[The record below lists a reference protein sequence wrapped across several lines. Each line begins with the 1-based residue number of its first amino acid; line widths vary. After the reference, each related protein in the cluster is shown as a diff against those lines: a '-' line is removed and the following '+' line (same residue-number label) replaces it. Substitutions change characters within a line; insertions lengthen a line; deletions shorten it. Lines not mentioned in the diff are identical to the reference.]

1 MKKHFLGMIMAA
13 LVVAGCT
20 GGDSGTATSTTGS
33 GTPTAGGGKKI
44 RVGLVFDSGGRGDKS
59 FNDSAYA
66 GLERAQK
73 ELGVEGK
80 TIDSRDA
87 KDYEANITAMAEQE
101 FDVVVAVGLTQ
112 ATALTAVAPK
122 FPDVKFAIVDSVIE
136 QPNVSSLIFREEEGS
151 FLAGYT
157 AGLMSKSKK
166 VGFVGGMKM
175 DLIEKFEAGF
185 AAGVKTANADVTVLP
200 AKYTSS
206 WDDVGLGK
214 AAAQTL
220 FDQGADIVYHASGRC
235 GLGVIDAARE
245 SGKYAIG
252 VDSDQDGVAQGHV
265 LTSMIKRV
273 DNAVFMTIKDVQD
286 GKFTAGTKAFNLAE
300 GGVGLSPFTYT
311 KDKVGPE
318 NLKKIEEI
326 TKKVAGGEIKVPIN
340 RAELAN
346 FKP

>member
-13 LVVAGCT
+13 LVVAGCN
-20 GGDSGTATSTTGS
+20 GGDSSAGGS
-33 GTPTAGGGKKI
+33 TPTASGDGGKKI

-87 KDYEANITAMAEQE
+87 KDYEQNLTAMAEQG
-101 FDVVVAVGLTQ
+101 FDLVVAVGLTQ
-112 ATALTAVAPK
+112 GTALTAVAPK
-122 FPDVKFAIVDSVIE
+122 FPEVKFAIVDSVVD
-136 QPNVSSLIFREEEGS
+136 QPNISSLVFHEEEGS

-157 AGLMSKSKK
+157 AGLMTKSNK
-166 VGFVGGMKM
+166 VGFVGGMKI

-185 AAGVKTANADVTVLP
+185 AAGAKTANPSVEVLP

-252 VDSDQDGVAQGHV
+252 VDSDQDGVAPGSV

-273 DNAVFMTIKDVQD
+273 DNAVYMTIKDVKE
-286 GKFTAGTKAFNLAE
+286 GKFTKGTKAFNLAE
-300 GGVGLSPFTYT
+300 GGVGLSPFTHT
-311 KDKVGPE
+311 KDKVGE
-318 NLKKIEEI
+318 ANLKKIDEI
-326 TKKVAGGEIKVPIN
+326 SKKVAAGEIKVPIN
-340 RAELAN
+340 RAELAG

>member
-1 MKKHFLGMIMAA
+1 LKKHFLGMIMAA
-13 LVVAGCT
+13 LVVAGCN
-20 GGDSGTATSTTGS
+20 GGDSATASSTTGGS
-33 GTPTAGGGKKI
+33 PAGGKKV

-73 ELGVEGK
+73 ELGVDGK

-87 KDYEANITAMAEQE
+87 KDYEQNLTAMAEQG
-101 FDVVVAVGLTQ
+101 FDLVVAVGLTQ
-112 ATALTAVAPK
+112 ANALTVVAPK
-122 FPDVKFAIVDSVIE
+122 FPDIKFAIVDSVID
-136 QPNVSSLIFREEEGS
+136 QPNVRSLVFHEEEGS
-151 FLAGYT
+151 FLAGYA
-157 AGLMSKSKK
+157 AGLVTQSKK

-185 AAGVKTANADVTVLP
+185 AAGAKTANPAVEVLP

-245 SGKYAIG
+245 KGKYAIG
-252 VDSDQDGVAQGHV
+252 VDSDQDAVAQGSV

-273 DNAVFMTIKDVQD
+273 DNAVFSTIKDVQD
-286 GKFTAGTKAFNLAE
+286 GKFAGGTKAYNLAE

-311 KDKVGPE
+311 KDKVGAE
-318 NLKKIEEI
+318 NLKKIEDM
-326 TKKVAGGEIKVPIN
+326 TKKVAAGEIKVPKN
-340 RAELAN
+340 RAELAS